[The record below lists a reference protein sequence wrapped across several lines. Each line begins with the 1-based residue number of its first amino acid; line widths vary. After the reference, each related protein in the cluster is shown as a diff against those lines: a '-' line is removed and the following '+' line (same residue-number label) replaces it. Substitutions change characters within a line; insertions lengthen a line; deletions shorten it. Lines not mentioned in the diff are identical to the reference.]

1 VTVRDFIW
9 AADARPHSDLPVVVF
24 VEPDEPFYTETPYFP
39 RDQDD
44 ADGADSAGVERR

>member
-9 AADARPHSDLPVVVF
+9 AADARPHSDLSVVVF